1 VIKDAGDD
9 SRLTAYTELLLRYN
23 GALNLLSA
31 QGVQDIDR
39 LLADGAAYA
48 RSIESLVGPAPTVVD
63 VGSGSGFPG
72 IVIAVRVPNAHV
84 HLVERRRRRAAF
96 LQLAAGRL
104 GLDNVTV
111 HTTDVRALTGICADV
126 VSAQAVTRLGDLT
139 SLTRHLHNDPC
150 LLLSRRGPDWRDELD
165 AVMQVL
171 ADENPAGAAP
181 HTAEADSNAASAA
194 SPSAR
199 AASGTASIDSASD
212 PAATGP
218 VAAVVGEEPLE
229 QSGSLVALRLT
240 GGPACRSSG

>member
-1 VIKDAGDD
+1 MIKAAGDD
-9 SRLTAYTELLLRYN
+9 ARLTAYTELLLRYN

-31 QGVQDIDR
+31 RGVEDIDR

-48 RSIESLVGPAPTVVD
+48 RSIESLMGPAPTVVD
-63 VGSGSGFPG
+63 VGSGAGFPG
-72 IVIAVRVPNAHV
+72 IVIAVRVPKARV

-111 HTTDVRALTGICADV
+111 HTADVRALTGICADV

-139 SLTRHLHNDPC
+139 SLTRHLHRDPC
-150 LLLSRRGPDWRDELD
+150 LVLSRRGPDWRDELD
-165 AVMQVL
+165 AVEQVL
-171 ADENPAGAAP
+171 ADEGPAPTGSQAPVAGTSSADAALSSVP
-181 HTAEADSNAASAA
+181 SVSGTAAAAASAG
-194 SPSAR
+194 R
-199 AASGTASIDSASD
+199 AAG
-212 PAATGP
+212 PAVAT
-218 VAAVVGEEPLE
+218 VVGEEPLE